1 MRVLVVED
9 EDVMADAVADA
20 LRRAGHAVD
29 VSYDGGEALERVS
42 VTAYD
47 VVVLDRDLPVVHG
60 DEVCRRLAED
70 GSARVLLLTAAGSLG
85 DRVAGLE
92 LGADDYLPKPFAV
105 EELRARVS
113 ALGRR
118 TSRAARPVIEVGDIV
133 VDGPRRRAL
142 RAGRDLGLTLK
153 ELGILE
159 VLAADPGALVSAE
172 ELLERVWDENADP
185 FTTVVRV
192 TMVGL
197 RRKLGEPGI
206 ETVRGAGYR
215 LVVPS

>member
-9 EDVMADAVADA
+9 EQVMAEAVATA

-29 VSYDGGEALERVS
+29 VAVDGAQALERTWS
-42 VTAYD
+42 TRYD

-60 DEVCRRLAED
+60 DEVCRRLADE
-70 GSARVLLLTAAGSLG
+70 GTSRVLLLTAAGSLS
-85 DRVAGLE
+85 DRVQGLD

-105 EELRARVS
+105 DELRARVA

-118 TSRAARPVIEVGDIV
+118 AVRARPPTLVVGDLVIDTAARVASRG
-133 VDGPRRRAL
+133 GQ
-142 RAGRDLGLTLK
+142 DLGLSQK
-153 ELGILE
+153 ELGVLE
-159 VLAADPGALVSAE
+159 VLAISPGAVVSAE
-172 ELLERVWDENADP
+172 ELLERVWDENTDP

-206 ETVRGAGYR
+206 ETIRGAGYR
-215 LVVPS
+215 LVVTS

>member
-9 EDVMADAVADA
+9 EDVMAEGVADA

-29 VSYDGGEALERVS
+29 VSYDGGDALERVS

-60 DEVCRRLAED
+60 DDVCRHLAED
-70 GSARVLLLTAAGSLG
+70 GAARVLLLTAAGSLG

-105 EELRARVS
+105 EELRARVA

-118 TSRAARPVIEVGDIV
+118 TVRATRPVLTVGDLV
-133 VDGPRRRAL
+133 VDGPRRRAI
-142 RAGRDLGLTLK
+142 RSGRDLGLTLK
-153 ELGILE
+153 EFGVLE
-159 VLAADPGALVSAE
+159 VLASDAGAVVSAE
-172 ELLERVWDENADP
+172 ELLERVWDEHTDP

-192 TMVGL
+192 TILGL

-215 LVVPS
+215 LDVPS

>member
-29 VSYDGGEALERVS
+29 VSYDGADALERAS

-60 DEVCRRLAED
+60 DDVCRELAQE
-70 GSARVLLLTAAGSLG
+70 GSARVLLLTAAGSLT
-85 DRVAGLE
+85 DRVDGLE

-105 EELRARVS
+105 EELRARVA

-118 TSRAARPVIEVGDIV
+118 SVRATRPVLEVGDIV
-133 VDGPRRRAL
+133 VDGPRRRAT
-142 RAGRDLGLTLK
+142 RAGRDLGLSLK
-153 ELGILE
+153 ELGVLE
-159 VLAADPGALVSAE
+159 VLAAHPGTVVSAE
-172 ELLERVWDENADP
+172 ELLERVWDENTDP

-197 RRKLGEPGI
+197 RRKLGDASV